1 MLKYEEALR
10 KILDNTNR
18 LQGEIV
24 AIEDAIG
31 CVLLEDIYSNVAMPP
46 FNKSAMDGYAL
57 RNSDLKSVPV
67 QLKCIGVIEA
77 GDSFK
82 KTIKRGEC
90 AKIMTGAPLP
100 RGADS
105 VVMVEDTYQEASKV
119 QVRRHVRKSENV
131 CFKGEDIKR
140 RQKVLSKGTVIST
153 SNVALLAAVGK
164 SSVRVYKKPR
174 VAVLNTGGEI
184 IPAGCKLSG
193 NRIYNSNGP
202 QLVTLLRTDGI
213 QPRFLG
219 IAQDKPKILQKA
231 ISKGLGFDIVLISGG
246 VSMGDYDLVPSIL
259 MNLGVKKI
267 FHKVKIKPGKP
278 LFFGKRCSTLVFG
291 IPGNPVSNFLTY
303 HIYIRPALLKM
314 AGKQPNTFFFRD
326 GILTKS
332 YSHKPGRKHFVLAVI
347 RKVDFC
353 YYITPLQSHGSA
365 DIMALSKA
373 NGFMIVEA
381 HISHVEK
388 NSKIKFVT
396 WE

>member
-140 RQKVLSKGTVIST
+140 RQKVLSKGTVIS
-153 SNVALLAAVGK
+153 
-164 SSVRVYKKPR
+164 
-174 VAVLNTGGEI
+174 
-184 IPAGCKLSG
+184 
-193 NRIYNSNGP
+193 
-202 QLVTLLRTDGI
+202 
-213 QPRFLG
+213 
-219 IAQDKPKILQKA
+219 PK
-231 ISKGLGFDIVLISGG
+231 
-246 VSMGDYDLVPSIL
+246 M
-259 MNLGVKKI
+259 
-267 FHKVKIKPGKP
+267 
-278 LFFGKRCSTLVFG
+278 
-291 IPGNPVSNFLTY
+291 
-303 HIYIRPALLKM
+303 
-314 AGKQPNTFFFRD
+314 
-326 GILTKS
+326 
-332 YSHKPGRKHFVLAVI
+332 
-347 RKVDFC
+347 
-353 YYITPLQSHGSA
+353 
-365 DIMALSKA
+365 
-373 NGFMIVEA
+373 
-381 HISHVEK
+381 
-388 NSKIKFVT
+388 
-396 WE
+396 